1 MMRYGIAH
9 REARVREA
17 IKRTL
22 AMRAKT
28 ECAWS
33 VSLAEDVLPSVQRD
47 NVELL
52 LLDVEFAGKA
62 AECVQAVRKNPDV
75 AVFLLANDPDAAMD
89 TVYEALAYGALA
101 VVYPPRVSPSG
112 ELSQASQLLSKL
124 DRFAS
129 LLKVAPGVQTVP
141 LVTAASVRGKMLALG
156 ASTGGPQALLKVLR
170 GLPVPFSVP
179 VLLVQHIEGEFVEGL
194 ASWLAKQSGHE
205 VVLAQ
210 RGDVPRAGRVY
221 VADGAGH
228 LVLLPNGQLTYLSAH
243 ASDVHVPSV
252 DMLFKSLSE
261 NCPAGVAALLT
272 GMGEDGAQGLLKMK
286 QKGWIT
292 LAQDQNSS
300 AVFGMPRAAIQLGAA
315 VRIVDIDG
323 MSHALQRALA
333 QE

>member
-1 MMRYGIAH
+1 MRYGIAH
-9 REARVREA
+9 PEARVREA
-17 IKRTL
+17 IKRTM
-22 AMRAKT
+22 AMRANT
-28 ECAWS
+28 ECSWS
-33 VSLAEDVLPSVQRD
+33 LSLADEVLPHVQRESVD
-47 NVELL
+47 LL
-52 LLDVEFAGKA
+52 LLDVEFAGRA
-62 AECVQAVRKNPDV
+62 AERVQAVRTNPDV
-75 AVFLLANDPDAAMD
+75 AVFLLANDPDAAMS

-101 VVYPPRVSPSG
+101 VVYPPSVSPTG

-129 LLKVAPGVQTVP
+129 LLKVAPGAP
-141 LVTAASVRGKMLALG
+141 LVTAASVRGKIIALG
-156 ASTGGPQALLKVLR
+156 ASTGGPQALMKILQ
-170 GLPVPFSVP
+170 GLPAPFSVP
-179 VLLVQHIEGEFVEGL
+179 IILVQHIEGEFVEGL

-261 NCPAGVAALLT
+261 NCPSGVAALLT

-286 QKGWIT
+286 QKGWKT
-292 LAQDQNSS
+292 FAQDQASS
-300 AVFGMPRAAIQLGAA
+300 AVFGMPRAAIQIGAA

-333 QE
+333 QD